1 MQALKKEEPSL
12 AYAGICRGHLFSCE
26 QYIVDDWLS
35 SLSINIITFILN
47 SIPVQ
52 MYGARHYH
60 YSWNPPGSNLS
71 ISVLHRKSFR
81 WLVSYFQSGN
91 LGMIKHRTNIRKP
104 ISQYCTTLNAFWIT
118 CQLYPKWQ
126 FEYDQTRDKHCQT
139 NFSISV
145 LYEKN
150 FR

>member
-1 MQALKKEEPSL
+1 MQALKKEEPSM
-12 AYAGICRGHLFSCE
+12 AYAGICRGNLFSCE
-26 QYIVDDWLS
+26 QYIADEWLS

-47 SIPVQ
+47 SIPAQ

-81 WLVSYFQSGN
+81 QLLSYFQSGN
-91 LGMIKHRTNIRKP
+91 LGKIKHRTNIGKP
-104 ISQYCTTLNAFWIT
+104 ISQYCSTLNAFWIT
-118 CQLYPKWQ
+118 FQLNPNWQ
-126 FEYDQTRDKHCQT
+126 FEYDQTRDKHRQA

-145 LYEKN
+145 VYWN
-150 FR
+150 SFR